1 MPFCKTGLSKLS
13 VGRNDLFSD
22 GREKLGSPNIAN
34 ALPLESHSAAQK
46 PPKFGIN

>member
-34 ALPLESHSAAQK
+34 APLESHPAAQK
-46 PPKFGIN
+46 PQKFGIN